1 MNSTLR
7 RAVFL
12 DRDGVLNRVEW
23 KNGVCQS
30 PRSLEDFQLLPGVAE
45 ACARLKAAGFL
56 LLVATNQP
64 EIPRGFL
71 QPALLAAMH
80 ERLREW
86 LPLDDIRIC
95 LHDDGDGCACR
106 KPAPGLL
113 LDAARDWQIDLGRS
127 FMIGDREK
135 DLIAGRRAGCRAILV
150 GAQTV
155 ASAPDFS
162 APDLSR
168 ATDWILSL
176 PA

>member
-12 DRDGVLNRVEW
+12 DRDGVLNRVAW
-23 KNGVCQS
+23 INGICQS
-30 PRSLEDFQLLPGVAE
+30 PRTLDDFQLLPGVAE
-45 ACARLKAAGFL
+45 ASSRLKAAGFL
-56 LLVATNQP
+56 LIVVTNQP
-64 EIPRGFL
+64 EIARGTL
-71 QPALLAAMH
+71 ALDMLAAMH

-86 LPLDDIRIC
+86 LPLDDIRMC
-95 LHDDGDGCACR
+95 LHDDADGYACR

-113 LDAARDWQIDLGRS
+113 LSAARDWQIDLGRS

-135 DLIAGRRAGCRAILV
+135 DLIAGRRAGCRVILV

-155 ASAPDFS
+155 PSLPDFS
-162 APDLSR
+162 APDLSI
-168 ATDWILSL
+168 AVDWIQSL

>member
-1 MNSTLR
+1 MNSALR

-23 KNGVCQS
+23 KNGVCRS

-45 ACARLKAAGFL
+45 ACSRLKAAGFL
-56 LLVATNQP
+56 LIVVTNQP

-71 QPALLAAMH
+71 APALLAAMH
-80 ERLREW
+80 DRLREW
-86 LPLDDIRIC
+86 LPLDDIRVC

-150 GAQTV
+150 GGHQRV
-155 ASAPDFS
+155 AES
-162 APDLSR
+162 DLIADDLLH
-168 ATDWILSL
+168 ATAFII
-176 PA
+176 